1 MRVSIR
7 STLRAAAR
15 KGFTLIELLA
25 VILIIGIL
33 VTALLPMVTDAV
45 GHAKV
50 TACASNL
57 DKLYKGLVLYQIKF
71 KEIPKESGV
80 RFFAEIYSRGGIANS
95 KTNAE
100 RLTCPA
106 IEKGSLAIGMLEWKD
121 WWKDLELVD
130 GSYSAYAG
138 RDMRRFP
145 LRRFPDGADGEPL
158 IADDNDGGMNHD
170 VVTNVLYGD
179 GSIQTFNLTDLIREG
194 VVPEETQV
202 LEVGPDSPVD
212 DLTKLSLD

>member
-1 MRVSIR
+1 MRVPNRPISFR
-7 STLRAAAR
+7 RAA
-15 KGFTLIELLA
+15 FTLIELLA

-33 VTALLPMVTDAV
+33 ATALLPMVTDAV
-45 GHAKV
+45 GTAKV
-50 TACASNL
+50 TACAKNMQN
-57 DKLYKGLVLYQIKF
+57 LYQGLLIYRSRY

-80 RFFAEIYSRGGIANS
+80 RFFADLISRRAIDNT

-100 RLTCPA
+100 RLTCPS
-106 IEKGSLAIGMLEWKD
+106 IEKSALAIGALDWED
-121 WWKDLELVD
+121 WWTDLELVD

-145 LRRFPDGADGEPL
+145 LRRFPDGAGSEPL

-179 GSIQTFNLTDLIREG
+179 GSVQTFNLPDLVREG
-194 VVPEETQV
+194 LIMEEQEV
-202 LEVGPDSPVD
+202 LEVGPDSPVE

>member
-1 MRVSIR
+1 M
-7 STLRAAAR
+7 AR

-33 VTALLPMVTDAV
+33 ATALLPMVTDAV
-45 GHAKV
+45 GSAKV
-50 TACASNL
+50 TACSKNL
-57 DKLYKGLVLYQIKF
+57 QSLYQGLIIYKNTY
-71 KEIPKESGV
+71 KEVPKESGV
-80 RFFAEIYSRGGIANS
+80 RFFADLYSRKAMDNT

-100 RLTCPA
+100 RLTCPS
-106 IEKGSLAIGMLEWKD
+106 IEKSALAIGTLDWEEW
-121 WWKDLELVD
+121 WSDLELVD

-138 RDMRRFP
+138 RDMRQFP
-145 LRRFPDGADGEPL
+145 LRRFPDGAGKEPL

-179 GSIQTFNLTDLIREG
+179 GSVTTFNLPDLQREG
-194 VVPEETQV
+194 LVLEESTV
-202 LEVGPDSPVD
+202 LEVGPDSPVE